1 MCLVEEVYLKL
12 LNKDEIKEIT
22 LNGAVYDFWIHY
34 GLIEAKD
41 IAT

>member
-22 LNGAVYDFWIHY
+22 LNGAVYDF
-34 GLIEAKD
+34 
-41 IAT
+41 